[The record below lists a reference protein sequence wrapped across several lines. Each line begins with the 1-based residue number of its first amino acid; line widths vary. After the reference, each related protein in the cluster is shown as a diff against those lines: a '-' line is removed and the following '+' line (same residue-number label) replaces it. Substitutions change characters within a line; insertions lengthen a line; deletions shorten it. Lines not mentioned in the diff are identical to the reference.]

1 MESIELPVTTLYL
14 HAFMENFFK
23 YPGGF
28 FLQGSGGKYFW
39 SNNSGDQKTHWHSNR
54 ATGTA
59 ALGMTLML
67 LAFQGHAATHF
78 HHKLQPQW
86 R

>member
-1 MESIELPVTTLYL
+1 MQEYMESIGLPFTTLYL

-28 FLQGSGGKYFW
+28 FLKGPGGKYFW

-59 ALGMTLML
+59 VLGMALML
-67 LAFQGHAATHF
+67 LVFQGHAAACF
-78 HHKLQPQW
+78 HQNV
-86 R
+86 